1 MTEVVAIAPDPRR
14 ADDWTLVLT
23 SIGIASRVE
32 VAPDG
37 AGLAISTREEDAA
50 RARDAIAQYEAEDR
64 ERRALAAIP
73 PPVVPEW
80 GTSWLGV
87 FSAWAILAF
96 FGVVGPAT
104 RGDPWFENGAAMSA
118 RMKAGELWR
127 AVTALSLHA
136 DIAHAAGNAGA
147 SLILMTMVAWRVGPG
162 LGAALAIAGGVLGN
176 LAAAW
181 AHGAGHNAV
190 GASTATFAALGLLT
204 GFEMVE
210 GRARRHRRRRAV
222 GVIAAS
228 MALLGFL
235 GTSEGSD
242 LAAHLFGWAAGVLL
256 GLPIAAVAMRP
267 PRTLMQALL
276 AAATAAL
283 LACSWWIALR

>member
-1 MTEVVAIAPDPRR
+1 M
-14 ADDWTLVLT
+14 LT
-23 SIGIASRVE
+23 SIGIASRVDLAE
-32 VAPDG
+32 G
-37 AGLAISTREEDAA
+37 GNGLAISTSEEDAA
-50 RARDAIAQYEAEDR
+50 RARDAIAQYESEDR
-64 ERRALAAIP
+64 ERRAIAALP
-73 PPVVPEW
+73 PPAVPEW
-80 GTSWLGV
+80 GSSGLGV

-96 FGVVGPAT
+96 FGLVGPVT
-104 RGDPWFENGAAMSA
+104 RGDPWFENGAAMST
-118 RMKAGELWR
+118 RMAAGEPWR

-136 DIAHAAGNAGA
+136 DIAHAAGNAAA

-162 LGAALAIAGGVLGN
+162 LGAALAVGGGVLGN
-176 LAAAW
+176 FAAAW
-181 AHGAGHNAV
+181 AHGAGHTSV

-204 GFEMVE
+204 GFEVVE

-256 GLPIAAVAMRP
+256 ALPIAWMVMRP
-267 PRTLMQALL
+267 PRGVVQAAFALG
-276 AAATAAL
+276 TAAL
-283 LACSWWIALR
+283 VAGCWWIALRGGRI